1 MHFSKEHQPLL
12 VLDIQTALVQIHWY
26 FIITLYSLAVSL
38 FYNINFW
45 ILCHYNDQLVISI
58 LKQMLQ
64 RFWVCLSCFL
74 PGAVMNKSSL
84 PFNRWVRVFVFVCLF
99 AAFSAPTGRGR
110 WWFLR
115 NLVLWWFSS
124 PVPGLKGLHLAVF
137 LDTSSASL
145 LLDTYVTSVMLVRSY
160 KGKVS
165 YLYWLFNTNITW
177 KTPPRWSGGLLYGRQ
192 VR

>member
-45 ILCHYNDQLVISI
+45 IFCHYNDQLVISI

-99 AAFSAPTGRGR
+99 AAFSAPTGRGK
-110 WWFLR
+110 WWFWR
-115 NLVLWWFSS
+115 KSGSVVIFFSCS
-124 PVPGLKGLHLAVF
+124 RTQGPSFGCFSRYVFCKPVVRYLC
-137 LDTSSASL
+137 DIRYASEKL
-145 LLDTYVTSVMLVRSY
+145 QGQS
-160 KGKVS
+160 
-165 YLYWLFNTNITW
+165 
-177 KTPPRWSGGLLYGRQ
+177 
-192 VR
+192 